1 MNNNIKKLILA
12 CQRKDGSFG
21 VFKQYCIKNPA
32 FFFTKRDL
40 YKEYISLNNMEK
52 AIFND
57 ETLFFKAA
65 VEYNIIDKEKIN
77 LSDRCVICGSKTKF
91 ISFTQGFN
99 LTCCEK
105 ECVNKLTEIVCLK
118 KYGVKNGSQSE
129 EAREKIRNV
138 WKNKSKKDIEER
150 TEKIKRTCLEKYG
163 VEFASSSVFVRE
175 KVKQTCLEKYG
186 VNNVFELDEIKE
198 KIKETNLQRY
208 GFENPSQSDLI
219 KTKKLKTGKEN
230 GYFYNYEQKRD
241 FEIYR
246 SRVDAL
252 SNEQFHKHFY
262 EIPFSNLRDRDF
274 HLDHIFSV
282 KEGFDLCIP
291 PIYIAHFSNLRVIP
305 AKINVSKGIKSDKT
319 KNQLFED
326 FELYPQN
333 YYI

>member
-1 MNNNIKKLILA
+1 M
-12 CQRKDGSFG
+12 S
-21 VFKQYCIKNPA
+21 
-32 FFFTKRDL
+32 
-40 YKEYISLNNMEK
+40 
-52 AIFND
+52 
-57 ETLFFKAA
+57 
-65 VEYNIIDKEKIN
+65 
-77 LSDRCVICGSKTKF
+77 
-91 ISFTQGFN
+91 
-99 LTCCEK
+99 
-105 ECVNKLTEIVCLK
+105 EIVCLK

-163 VEFASSSVFVRE
+163 TEFASSSVFVRE

-246 SRVDAL
+246 LRVDAL
-252 SNEQFHKHFY
+252 TNVQFHEHFY
-262 EIPFSNLRDRDF
+262 EIPLSNLRDRDF
-274 HLDHIFSV
+274 HLDHIF
-282 KEGFDLCIP
+282 
-291 PIYIAHFSNLRVIP
+291 
-305 AKINVSKGIKSDKT
+305 
-319 KNQLFED
+319 
-326 FELYPQN
+326 
-333 YYI
+333 